1 MRSDKKEIENIL
13 SNAEQILIN
22 QPELAKMNL
31 EDVINALDSTKQMIR
46 DRWGVA
52 ALLVVKSIKRWDLPD
67 LVDKLSLV
75 ESGDLTYEYV
85 GYLLQTRY
93 GINME
98 ALLLEADKQNKFD
111 SIVKY
116 IQPNLMFLTEI
127 KQQYISPF
135 LEMLEKHVDNNDYFS
150 VVSNYAKSIADC
162 DAFLIITNSLGELK
176 SRVQYDLMSLMGRE
190 WYRKDSIEANQT
202 IESLLGYE
210 NIWSKK
216 ASIDFIENSL
226 YCDRTAFE
234 SYFSEIE
241 EMILHNNDL
250 WLQAITVFVK
260 YVMLYPEGANT
271 NQFYG
276 KVMEHLKRL
285 STDSTKAKFNFLA
298 TLQFEKDITQ
308 DIQDVFQEI
317 ILNPFEVN
325 QCPLQILDHILYNL
339 YKNSGLDIVMKYML
353 EIFRINGYRYKHT
366 SFFDGLDLI
375 VSELVKDAE
384 KIFRFVMT
392 YMLSND
398 IHQVFF
404 GLGWLMIIGVIYN
417 EDGNDLSFSNNQL
430 IRILKATLYFS
441 VDNSKTCKIAFQLL
455 NLIDEAP
462 EKYITFCMDDLY
474 KNYPGTMLKVSKQFI
489 TSDVDLQVQLAELV
503 SKAHEKTVQEY
514 ELCLKIKDLR
524 PSEEHQY
531 IYRKALQEQNKQIN
545 KKAHEKSIFASFF
558 STRTLKYGVRN
569 AHIVKGD
576 RGEKIYQSSPY
587 QYFKQE
593 MELPGLYVEDPVGFA
608 MKKQAFLDEV
618 ISSALDN

>member
-190 WYRKDSIEANQT
+190 WYRKDSIEANRT

-241 EMILHNNDL
+241 EMILQNNDL

-285 STDSTKAKFNFLA
+285 PTDSTKAKCNFLA

-308 DIQDVFQEI
+308 DIQDVFHEI

-353 EIFRINGYRYKHT
+353 EIFRINGYRYTHT

-384 KIFRFVMT
+384 KIFSFVMT

-430 IRILKATLYFS
+430 KRILKTTLYFS

-569 AHIVKGD
+569 AHIVKGY

>member
-1 MRSDKKEIENIL
+1 MLFDKKEIENIL

-67 LVDKLSLV
+67 LVEKLSLV

-116 IQPNLMFLTEI
+116 VQPNLMFLTGI

-135 LEMLEKHVDNNDYFS
+135 LEMLEKHVDNNAYFS

-176 SRVQYDLMSLMGRE
+176 SRAQYDLMSLMGRE
-190 WYRKDSIEANQT
+190 WYHKDSIEANRT

-234 SYFSEIE
+234 LYFSKIE
-241 EMILHNNDL
+241 EMILQNNDL

-260 YVMLYPEGANT
+260 YIMLYPEGANT

-285 STDSTKAKFNFLA
+285 PTDSTKAKCNFLA
-298 TLQFEKDITQ
+298 TFSAKI
-308 DIQDVFQEI
+308 QEI
-317 ILNPFEVN
+317 NRRWSTFTMHGIR
-325 QCPLQILDHILYNL
+325 
-339 YKNSGLDIVMKYML
+339 
-353 EIFRINGYRYKHT
+353 RIP
-366 SFFDGLDLI
+366 
-375 VSELVKDAE
+375 
-384 KIFRFVMT
+384 
-392 YMLSND
+392 
-398 IHQVFF
+398 
-404 GLGWLMIIGVIYN
+404 
-417 EDGNDLSFSNNQL
+417 
-430 IRILKATLYFS
+430 
-441 VDNSKTCKIAFQLL
+441 
-455 NLIDEAP
+455 NLIAP
-462 EKYITFCMDDLY
+462 RQQNINIRRGGD
-474 KNYPGTMLKVSKQFI
+474 QFVI
-489 TSDVDLQVQLAELV
+489 RA
-503 SKAHEKTVQEY
+503 
-514 ELCLKIKDLR
+514 I
-524 PSEEHQY
+524 
-531 IYRKALQEQNKQIN
+531 
-545 KKAHEKSIFASFF
+545 
-558 STRTLKYGVRN
+558 
-569 AHIVKGD
+569 
-576 RGEKIYQSSPY
+576 SP
-587 QYFKQE
+587 
-593 MELPGLYVEDPVGFA
+593 
-608 MKKQAFLDEV
+608 
-618 ISSALDN
+618 

>member
-1 MRSDKKEIENIL
+1 MLFDKKEIENIL

-52 ALLVVKSIKRWDLPD
+52 ALLVVKSIKRWDLSD
-67 LVDKLSLV
+67 LVEKLSLV

-116 IQPNLMFLTEI
+116 IQPNLMFLTGI

-135 LEMLEKHVDNNDYFS
+135 LEMLEKHVDNNAYFS
-150 VVSNYAKSIADC
+150 VVSNYAKSIAYC

-176 SRVQYDLMSLMGRE
+176 SRAQYDLMSLMGRE
-190 WYRKDSIEANQT
+190 WYHKDSIEANRT

-234 SYFSEIE
+234 LYFSKIE
-241 EMILHNNDL
+241 EMILQNNDL

-260 YVMLYPEGANT
+260 YIMLYPEGANT
-271 NQFYG
+271 NQFYD

-285 STDSTKAKFNFLA
+285 PTDSTKAKCNFLA
-298 TLQFEKDITQ
+298 TLQFEKGIPQ
-308 DIQDVFQEI
+308 DIQDIFQSI
-317 ILNPFEVN
+317 ILNPFEAN

-353 EIFRINGYRYKHT
+353 EIFRINGYRYRHT
-366 SFFDGLDLI
+366 LFFDGLDLI
-375 VSELVKDAE
+375 VSELIKDSE
-384 KIFRFVMT
+384 KIFRFVIT

-417 EDGNDLSFSNNQL
+417 EDGNNLSFSNNQL

-441 VDNSKTCKIAFQLL
+441 VDNSKICKIAFQLL
-455 NLIDEAP
+455 NFIDEAP
-462 EKYITFCMDDLY
+462 DKYITFCMDDLY

-503 SKAHEKTVQEY
+503 SKAHEKTVQEH

-524 PSEEHQY
+524 PSEKHQY

-545 KKAHEKSIFASFF
+545 KKANEKSIFASFF

-569 AHIVKGD
+569 AHIIEGAQ
-576 RGEKIYQSSPY
+576 GEKFYQSSPY

-593 MELPGLYVEDPVGFA
+593 MELPGLYVDDPVGFA
-608 MKKQAFLDEV
+608 MKKQAFLNEV
-618 ISSALDN
+618 INSALDN

>member
-1 MRSDKKEIENIL
+1 MLFDKKEIENIL

-67 LVDKLSLV
+67 LVEKLSLV

-190 WYRKDSIEANQT
+190 WYRKDSIEANRT

-241 EMILHNNDL
+241 EMILQNNDL
-250 WLQAITVFVK
+250 WLQAIAVFVK

-285 STDSTKAKFNFLA
+285 PTDSTKAKCNFLA

-545 KKAHEKSIFASFF
+545 RKAHEKSIFASFF

>member
-1 MRSDKKEIENIL
+1 M
-13 SNAEQILIN
+13 
-22 QPELAKMNL
+22 
-31 EDVINALDSTKQMIR
+31 
-46 DRWGVA
+46 
-52 ALLVVKSIKRWDLPD
+52 
-67 LVDKLSLV
+67 
-75 ESGDLTYEYV
+75 
-85 GYLLQTRY
+85 
-93 GINME
+93 
-98 ALLLEADKQNKFD
+98 
-111 SIVKY
+111 
-116 IQPNLMFLTEI
+116 
-127 KQQYISPF
+127 
-135 LEMLEKHVDNNDYFS
+135 
-150 VVSNYAKSIADC
+150 
-162 DAFLIITNSLGELK
+162 
-176 SRVQYDLMSLMGRE
+176 
-190 WYRKDSIEANQT
+190 
-202 IESLLGYE
+202 
-210 NIWSKK
+210 
-216 ASIDFIENSL
+216 
-226 YCDRTAFE
+226 
-234 SYFSEIE
+234 
-241 EMILHNNDL
+241 
-250 WLQAITVFVK
+250 
-260 YVMLYPEGANT
+260 
-271 NQFYG
+271 
-276 KVMEHLKRL
+276 
-285 STDSTKAKFNFLA
+285 
-298 TLQFEKDITQ
+298 
-308 DIQDVFQEI
+308 
-317 ILNPFEVN
+317 NPFEVN

-353 EIFRINGYRYKHT
+353 ELFSINGYRYRHT
-366 SFFDGLDLI
+366 LFFDELDLI

-398 IHQVFF
+398 VHQVFF

-417 EDGNDLSFSNNQL
+417 EDGNNLSFSNNQL

-455 NLIDEAP
+455 NFIDETP
-462 EKYITFCMDDLY
+462 DKYITFCMDDLY

-569 AHIVKGD
+569 AHIVKGY

>member
-67 LVDKLSLV
+67 LVEKLSLV

-176 SRVQYDLMSLMGRE
+176 SRAQYDLMSLMGRE
-190 WYRKDSIEANQT
+190 WYHKDSIEANRT

-234 SYFSEIE
+234 LYFSKIE
-241 EMILHNNDL
+241 EMILQNNDL
-250 WLQAITVFVK
+250 LLQAITVFVK
-260 YVMLYPEGANT
+260 YIMLYPEGANT

-285 STDSTKAKFNFLA
+285 PTDSTKAKCNFLA
-298 TLQFEKDITQ
+298 TLQFEKGITQ
-308 DIQDVFQEI
+308 DIQDIFQSI
-317 ILNPFEVN
+317 ILKPFEAN

-353 EIFRINGYRYKHT
+353 EIFRINGYRYRHT
-366 SFFDGLDLI
+366 LFFDGLDLI
-375 VSELVKDAE
+375 VSELIKDSE
-384 KIFRFVMT
+384 KIFRFVIT

-417 EDGNDLSFSNNQL
+417 EDGNNLSFSNNQL

-455 NLIDEAP
+455 NFIDEAP
-462 EKYITFCMDDLY
+462 DKYITFCMDDLY

-569 AHIVKGD
+569 AHIVKGY

-618 ISSALDN
+618 TSSALDN

>member
-150 VVSNYAKSIADC
+150 VVSNYAKGIADC

-190 WYRKDSIEANQT
+190 WYRKDSIEANRT

-241 EMILHNNDL
+241 EMILQNNDL

-285 STDSTKAKFNFLA
+285 PTDSTKAKCNFLA

-398 IHQVFF
+398 VHQVFF

-417 EDGNDLSFSNNQL
+417 EDGNNLSFSNNQL

-455 NLIDEAP
+455 NLINEAP
-462 EKYITFCMDDLY
+462 DKYITFCMDDLY
-474 KNYPGTMLKVSKQFI
+474 KNYPSTMLKVSKQFI

-545 KKAHEKSIFASFF
+545 KKANEQSVFASFF
-558 STRTLKYGVRN
+558 SSRTLKYGARS
-569 AHIVKGD
+569 AHIIQGTK
-576 RGEKIYQSSPY
+576 GEKFYQSAPY
-587 QYFKQE
+587 QYIKQE
-593 MELPGLYVEDPVGFA
+593 MELPSLYVDDPVGFA
-608 MKKQAFLDEV
+608 MKRQAFFDEV
-618 ISSALDN
+618 INSAPDN

>member
-1 MRSDKKEIENIL
+1 MLFDKKEIENIL

-67 LVDKLSLV
+67 LVEKLSLV

-190 WYRKDSIEANQT
+190 WYRKDSIEANRT
-202 IESLLGYE
+202 IERLLGYE

-241 EMILHNNDL
+241 EMILQNNDL

-285 STDSTKAKFNFLA
+285 PTDSTKAKCNFLA

-404 GLGWLMIIGVIYN
+404 GLGWLTIIGVIYN

-558 STRTLKYGVRN
+558 SARTLKYGVRN

>member
-31 EDVINALDSTKQMIR
+31 EDVINALDGNERMIR

-52 ALLVVKSIKRWDLPD
+52 ALLVIKSISKWELPD
-67 LVDKLSLV
+67 IVEQLSLV
-75 ESGDLTYEYV
+75 ESRDLTCDYV
-85 GYLLQTRY
+85 GYLLQHRY
-93 GINME
+93 AIDME

-116 IQPNLMFLTEI
+116 VKTNLRFLTEI
-127 KQQYISPF
+127 KQQYIYPF
-135 LEMLEKHVDNNDYFS
+135 LEMIEKHVDNNAYFS
-150 VVSNYAKSIADC
+150 VVSNYAKSIAVC
-162 DAFLIITNSLGELK
+162 NAFLIITKSLGELK
-176 SRVQYDLMSLMGRE
+176 NRAQYDLVSLMGRE
-190 WYRKDSIEANQT
+190 WYRKDAIEANQT
-202 IESLLGYE
+202 LDSLLGYE

-241 EMILHNNDL
+241 EMILQNNDL

-285 STDSTKAKFNFLA
+285 PTDSTKAKCNFLA

-325 QCPLQILDHILYNL
+325 QCPLQILDHILYNH
-339 YKNSGLDIVMKYML
+339 YKNSGLDIVMKCML

-398 IHQVFF
+398 VHQVFF

-417 EDGNDLSFSNNQL
+417 EDGNNLSFSNNQL

-455 NLIDEAP
+455 NLINEAP
-462 EKYITFCMDDLY
+462 DKYITFCMNDLY

-503 SKAHEKTVQEY
+503 SKAHEKTVQEH
-514 ELCLKIKDLR
+514 EFCLKIKDLR

-545 KKAHEKSIFASFF
+545 KKANEKSIIASFF

-569 AHIVKGD
+569 AHIIKGA
-576 RGEKIYQSSPY
+576 RGEKFYQSSPY
-587 QYFKQE
+587 QYFEQE
-593 MELPGLYVEDPVGFA
+593 MELPGLYVEDPVGFV

-618 ISSALDN
+618 INSALDN

>member
-241 EMILHNNDL
+241 EMILQNNDL

-285 STDSTKAKFNFLA
+285 PTDSTKAKFNFLA

-398 IHQVFF
+398 INQVFF

>member
-31 EDVINALDSTKQMIR
+31 EDVINALDGTKQMIR

-190 WYRKDSIEANQT
+190 WYRKDSIEANRT

-234 SYFSEIE
+234 SYFFEIE
-241 EMILHNNDL
+241 EMILQNNDL

-276 KVMEHLKRL
+276 KVMEHLKKL
-285 STDSTKAKFNFLA
+285 PTDSTKAKCNFLA

-339 YKNSGLDIVMKYML
+339 YKNSGLDIVMKSML

-398 IHQVFF
+398 VHQVFF

-417 EDGNDLSFSNNQL
+417 EDGNNLSFSNNQL

-455 NLIDEAP
+455 NLINEAP
-462 EKYITFCMDDLY
+462 DKYITFCMDDLY

-569 AHIVKGD
+569 AHIIKGD